1 MVNYWLCVT
10 NEENWEVVRKRQV
23 WGVPE
28 RRGRKVIEA
37 VRPGDYLIFYVKSK
51 RIGGIFEAVS
61 EAFES
66 SERIFSWGEFG
77 REEIFPFRVK
87 LRPVVVADEPIEIG
101 ELIGKLSFT
110 KGLRRWSVRLRRAM
124 LRVSARDFK
133 LIRGLLESR

>member
-37 VRPGDYLIFYVKSK
+37 VRLGDYLIFYVKSK